1 LNRGD
6 RTEELVGRARAILFS
21 TDADKLDGSALWR
34 AYVSIE
40 YAILDLKLRYGLEGE
55 APPKKLSRKA
65 VVDIAAIK
73 SMVVALDVSSD
84 KKKLLYD
91 LRTCRDMLKA
101 AVAGHERRS
110 TTS

>member
-21 TDADKLDGSALWR
+21 ADDKLDRAALWR

-40 YAILDLKLRYGLEGE
+40 YAIMDLKLRHGLEGQT
-55 APPKKLSRKA
+55 PPKKLSRKA
-65 VVDIAAIK
+65 VTDITAAK
-73 SMVVALDVSSD
+73 SMVGALDTSSID
-84 KKKLLYD
+84 KKKLLHD
-91 LRTCRDMLKA
+91 LRACRDMLKA
-101 AVAGHERRS
+101 VVASHERRS

>member
-6 RTEELVGRARAILFS
+6 RTEELVGRAREILFS
-21 TDADKLDGSALWR
+21 ANGDKLDGSALWR
-34 AYVSIE
+34 ADVSIE
-40 YAILDLKLRYGLEGE
+40 HAILDLKLRFGLEGE

-73 SMVVALDVSSD
+73 SMLAALDTSAD

-91 LRTCRDMLKA
+91 LRACRDMLKA

>member
-6 RTEELVGRARAILFS
+6 KTEELVGRARDILFS
-21 TDADKLDGSALWR
+21 ANDKLGGSALWR

-40 YAILDLKLRYGLEGE
+40 YSILDLKLRYGLEGE
-55 APPKKLSRKA
+55 VPPKKLSRKA

-73 SMVVALDVSSD
+73 SMVVALDTSSAD

-91 LRTCRDMLKA
+91 LRACRDMLKA

>member
-1 LNRGD
+1 MNRGD

-21 TDADKLDGSALWR
+21 GDDKLDGSALWR

-55 APPKKLSRKA
+55 TPPKKLPRKA
-65 VVDIAAIK
+65 IADIAAIK
-73 SMVVALDVSSD
+73 SMVAALDTSAD

-91 LRTCRDMLKA
+91 LRACRDMLKA
-101 AVAGHERRS
+101 AVVAYERRS

>member
-6 RTEELVGRARAILFS
+6 RTEELVGRAREILFS
-21 TDADKLDGSALWR
+21 ADELDGSALWR

-55 APPKKLSRKA
+55 APPKKPSRKA

-73 SMVVALDVSSD
+73 SMVLALDVSPD

-91 LRTCRDMLKA
+91 LRACRDMLKA